1 MKKIIQ
7 KICSSKRNTVIFIGG
22 TAVLLLILVWIL
34 VLINKDT
41 TEVVYKETT
50 VEKGDLTVGIT
61 EEGSVTI
68 GTVEQTFDL
77 DLSAFEASTSNSSSS
92 GGMGG
97 MGMFPNMGNNSTDNS
112 STEYSRALD
121 VEDVYVTVGQQIAK
135 GDALFK
141 LTADSVTSIKDEL
154 VADETSAKLTL
165 EKLQNDQKQSRLS
178 ANHTKET
185 SEAYGQLAENE
196 YQVAVVALQT
206 AIDDKQEE
214 IDDAVE
220 TVRENQVKLTQ
231 KEADLKIAQNILEH
245 AEYAVETADTTL
257 VYEYGKQEDARDTA
271 KTQVDTLE
279 DDIESLENEN
289 EELEDNYQKLLLELN
304 DLKRQLETGIIDA
317 KKTYDERVTTGNDA
331 GEAYAVEVGYLDADL
346 RDAQD
351 DYEEASNKLTEFNDY
366 IVDNTVYAEYD
377 GVITDVNVEKGDSL
391 SAAQTLITLNNQDD
405 TTITVTLDSGDIDS
419 IIQDSQMNIS
429 IDSYPDTVF
438 TGTVDD
444 IGDATTDSSTGD
456 ITYEV
461 TVLIN
466 GDVSGLFEG
475 MTGDVTF
482 ITKETQEV
490 IYVSNRAVIRAG
502 TKSYVKV
509 KDENGTITQ
518 QEITTG
524 FSDGIHVEIVKG
536 LSEGDVVLI
545 ESKVSDS

>member
-1 MKKIIQ
+1 MKKIMQ
-7 KICSSKRNTVIFIGG
+7 KIFSNKRYTVIFIGG
-22 TAVLLLILVWIL
+22 TAALLLILVLIL
-34 VLINKDT
+34 VLVNKDT

-77 DLSAFEASTSNSSSS
+77 DLSAFEASSSNSSSS

-97 MGMFPNMGNNSTDNS
+97 MGMFPNMGNNSTEGS

-154 VADETSAKLTL
+154 VADEASAKLTL

-178 ANHTKET
+178 ATHTRET
-185 SEAYGQLAENE
+185 SEAYAQLAENE
-196 YQVAVVALQT
+196 YQVAVATLQT

-220 TVRENQVKLTQ
+220 TVSENQVKLTQ
-231 KEADLKIAQNILEH
+231 KESDLKIAQNILEH

-279 DDIESLENEN
+279 DDIEDLKDEN

-304 DLKRQLETGIIDA
+304 DLKRQLETGTIDA

-331 GEAYAVEVGYLDADL
+331 GETYAVEVGYLDAEL

-351 DYEEASNKLTEFNDY
+351 DYDEASNKLTEFNDY

-377 GVITDVNVEKGDSL
+377 GVITDVNVAKGDSL

-405 TTITVTLDSGDIDS
+405 TTITVTVDSSDIDS
-419 IIQDSQMNIS
+419 ITEDSQININ
-429 IDSYPDTVF
+429 IDSYPDTIF

-461 TVLIN
+461 TVLID

-490 IYVSNRAVIRAG
+490 IYVSNRAVIREG

-509 KDENGTITQ
+509 KDENGTITK

-524 FSDGIHVEIVKG
+524 FSDGIHVEIVEG